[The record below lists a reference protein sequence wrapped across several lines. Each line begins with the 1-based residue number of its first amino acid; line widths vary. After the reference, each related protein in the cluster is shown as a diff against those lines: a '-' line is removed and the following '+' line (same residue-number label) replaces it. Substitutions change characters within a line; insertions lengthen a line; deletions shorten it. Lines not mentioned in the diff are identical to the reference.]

1 MLDRPGFHMN
11 DASLLQHLED
21 IAHRLGIELRYEH
34 LGANGLRCE
43 GGYCRAGGKEMSLV
57 NRKDSRRHKIR
68 ILARALNKANLE
80 GVFVPPRVREIIE
93 SQNV

>member
-1 MLDRPGFHMN
+1 MPDRTGFLMN
-11 DASLLQHLED
+11 DASLLQHMED
-21 IAHRLGIELRYEH
+21 IAHRLGIELRYEN

-43 GGYCRAGGKEMSLV
+43 GGYCRAVGKQMILI

-68 ILARALNKANLE
+68 ILAQALNKANLE

-93 SQNV
+93 AQNI

>member
-1 MLDRPGFHMN
+1 MPDRPGFYMN

-21 IAHRLGIELRYEH
+21 IAHRLGIELRYEN
-34 LGANGLRCE
+34 LAANGLRCE
-43 GGYCRAGGKEMSLV
+43 GGYCRAGDKQMILI

-80 GVFVPPRVREIIE
+80 GVFVPPRIREIIE
-93 SQNV
+93 AQDI